1 MSTAAPEKHAFQ
13 AETQQ
18 VLDIVINSLYTDKE
32 IFVRELISNASDATE
47 KLRHLQL
54 KEEAVFQ
61 GDKELEIEVSFEE
74 EAKTITIIDRG
85 IGMNRD
91 ELMENLG
98 TIAHSGS
105 KAFLKAIAEGGTK
118 NENVIG
124 QFGVGFYSAFMVAK
138 KVEVFTRSYRPD
150 ESGFVW
156 VSEGAGEYTIEP
168 ASEELDRGSKIV
180 IHLKDEFEEFAKDW
194 KLKSIIKKYSAFV
207 QFPISLGDE
216 KINTV
221 QAIWLRSK
229 SEIKEEEYKEF
240 YKFQSNA
247 FDEPLTWMHFSA
259 DAPLA
264 INSILYVPTENPE
277 RLGFGKSE
285 PAVALHCRKVLIDS
299 KPDGLL
305 PEWMRFAKGVVDSSD
320 LPLNISRESMQD
332 SSLIAKLN
340 QVLTKRF
347 LKHLAEIAKK
357 DEEQYEKIWT
367 NFGVFLKE
375 GVATDMTHRDTLA
388 KLLRFESSSTE
399 KGKLTTLEAYLDR
412 AKEEQ
417 KEIYFLFGQNRE
429 AIEAGPYLEA
439 FKARDLE
446 VLYIY
451 EPIDEYVMNH
461 LREYKEKKLVSGDQ
475 DDLEL
480 GEAKEGP
487 EGEALAE
494 EVSTNLTAWIKEKLG
509 DEVKEVKVSDRLVDS
524 PALVLSGD
532 KFMSAQMKQMMKSM
546 GQDAAMPEE
555 GAILQI
561 NPRHP
566 LIKKIAVSYATRGEE
581 MEAVVAQIFDNA
593 KMAAG
598 LLEDPKD
605 MIARIYKLLEKV
617 SD

>member
-1 MSTAAPEKHAFQ
+1 MSTAAPEKHSFQ

-61 GDKELEIEVSFEE
+61 ADKELDIEVSFDE
-74 EAKTITIIDRG
+74 EAKTITIRDRG

-91 ELMENLG
+91 ELIENLG

-105 KAFLKAIAEGGTK
+105 KAFLKAVAEGGAK

-138 KVEVFTRSYRPD
+138 KVEVSTRSYRES
-150 ESGFVW
+150 ESGYVW
-156 VSEGAGEYTIEP
+156 TSEGAGEYTIEE
-168 ASEELDRGSKIV
+168 ASVELDRGSSIV
-180 IHLKDEFEEFAKDW
+180 IFLKEEFEEFAKDW

-207 QFPISLGDE
+207 QFPIALGDE

-229 SEIKEEEYKEF
+229 SEIEEEEYKEF

-277 RLGFGKSE
+277 RLGFGKTEAGVS
-285 PAVALHCRKVLIDS
+285 LHCRKVLIDS

-347 LKHLAEIAKK
+347 LKHLGEIAKK
-357 DEEQYEKIWT
+357 DEELYEKIWT

-375 GVATDMTHRDTLA
+375 GVATDFTHRDALA
-388 KLLRFESSSTE
+388 KLLRFESSATE
-399 KGKLTTLEAYLDR
+399 AGKLTSLEAYLDR

-417 KEIYFLFGQNRE
+417 KDIYFLFGQNRE
-429 AIEAGPYLEA
+429 SIEAGPYLEA

-446 VLYIY
+446 VLYVY

-461 LREYKEKKLVSGDQ
+461 LREFNEKKLVSADQ

-480 GEAKEGP
+480 GEAKDSP

-494 EVSTNLTAWIKEKLG
+494 EVSNNLTAWIKEQLG
-509 DEVKEVKVSDRLVDS
+509 DQVKEVKVSDRLVDS

-546 GQDAAMPEE
+546 GQDAGMPEE

-581 MEAVVAQIFDNA
+581 MASVVAQIFDNA
-593 KMAAG
+593 RMAAG

-605 MIARIYKLLEKV
+605 MIARIYKLLERV
-617 SD
+617 SE

>member
-32 IFVRELISNASDATE
+32 IFIRELISNASDATE

-61 GDKELEIEVSFEE
+61 ADQELEIEVSFEE
-74 EAKTITIIDRG
+74 EAKTITIRDRG

-105 KAFLKAIAEGGTK
+105 KAFLKAIADGGTK

-138 KVEVFTRSYRPD
+138 KVEVLTRSYRPD
-150 ESGFVW
+150 ESGLLW

-168 ASEELDRGSKIV
+168 ANEELDRGTKII
-180 IHLKDEFEEFAKDW
+180 IHLKDDFEEFAKDW

-229 SEIKEEEYKEF
+229 SEVKDEEYKEF

-277 RLGFGKSE
+277 RLGMGRTE

-332 SSLIAKLN
+332 SSLVAKLN

-357 DEEQYEKIWT
+357 DEDLYKKIWDA
-367 NFGVFLKE
+367 FSVFLKE
-375 GVATDMTHRDTLA
+375 GVATDFTPHSGYNSGYTPHPPTPHSGLQQRLH
-388 KLLRFESSSTE
+388 SS
-399 KGKLTTLEAYLDR
+399 
-412 AKEEQ
+412 
-417 KEIYFLFGQNRE
+417 
-429 AIEAGPYLEA
+429 P
-439 FKARDLE
+439 
-446 VLYIY
+446 
-451 EPIDEYVMNH
+451 
-461 LREYKEKKLVSGDQ
+461 
-475 DDLEL
+475 
-480 GEAKEGP
+480 
-487 EGEALAE
+487 
-494 EVSTNLTAWIKEKLG
+494 
-509 DEVKEVKVSDRLVDS
+509 
-524 PALVLSGD
+524 
-532 KFMSAQMKQMMKSM
+532 
-546 GQDAAMPEE
+546 
-555 GAILQI
+555 
-561 NPRHP
+561 
-566 LIKKIAVSYATRGEE
+566 
-581 MEAVVAQIFDNA
+581 
-593 KMAAG
+593 
-598 LLEDPKD
+598 
-605 MIARIYKLLEKV
+605 
-617 SD
+617 